1 MKKTVKLIAALC
13 LMAALVLTL
22 AACGDKDPA
31 GTWTCTNV
39 KDLLSSVY
47 SAEEMAM
54 LEPYLNDISFT
65 ATFNKDKTFVL
76 NTSVM
81 GESMEITGTWEANDK
96 GVDAT
101 AEGDTQTFLWDGD
114 KLTLTGDAGLGVG
127 ETKLVFEKK

>member
-1 MKKTVKLIAALC
+1 MKKTVKLITALC

-22 AACGDKDPA
+22 AACGDKDPV
-31 GTWTCTNV
+31 GTWECTNV

-47 SAEEMAM
+47 PAEEMAM
-54 LEPYLNDISFT
+54 LEPYLNDISVT